1 MIMKFEEML
10 QKEKELNEEL
20 HAEINNIIAKLERYY
35 KELSQ
40 KVEGK

>member
-1 MIMKFEEML
+1 MEFKEMF
-10 QKEKELNEEL
+10 QKVKELNEEV
-20 HAEINNIIAKLERYY
+20 HTEIENIIAKLEKYY